1 MNLSRNNFG
10 FDEHNEVQGHYY
22 TVTELFVSQNRTLEE
37 LNLNDCRLG
46 PEGAAILGRSL
57 RRNQKISKLYLSQ
70 NRFEDR
76 GLHHIMEGIL
86 DNIQTSAQLSG
97 DKIVVSPIQEVDLS
111 KNGIELV
118 NHTVLKTLCAIL
130 TCQESN
136 MQMLSLRDNLIRD
149 DPADAINVA
158 LKVNMSLMKFQIDM
172 NPIKH
177 ATIKE
182 LELSVKRNVQRYKEK
197 QGPLIKREIRSLY
210 KERQK

>member
-1 MNLSRNNFG
+1 
-10 FDEHNEVQGHYY
+10 
-22 TVTELFVSQNRTLEE
+22 VTELFVSQNKTLEE

-57 RRNQKISKLYLSQ
+57 RRNQKICKLYLSQ

-76 GLHHIMEGIL
+76 GLHHILEGIL

-97 DKIVVSPIQEVDLS
+97 DKIIVSPIQEVDLS

-118 NHTVLKTLCAIL
+118 NHTVLKTLCSIL

-158 LKVNMSLMKFQIDM
+158 LKVNMSLLKF
-172 NPIKH
+172 
-177 ATIKE
+177 
-182 LELSVKRNVQRYKEK
+182 
-197 QGPLIKREIRSLY
+197 
-210 KERQK
+210 